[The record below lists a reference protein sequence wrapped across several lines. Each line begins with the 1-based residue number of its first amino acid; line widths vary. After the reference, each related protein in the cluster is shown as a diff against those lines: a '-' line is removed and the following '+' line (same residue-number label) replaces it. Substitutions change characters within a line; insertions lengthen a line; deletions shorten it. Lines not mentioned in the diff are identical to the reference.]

1 MSTDVNFACLATAKL
16 LSLRSQIDTEV
27 NGRGDIVLPPL
38 PYRVSTSFTMFRAW
52 CFTLNNPES
61 NELPPFDKCRY
72 ISWQLEVGDEGTRH
86 LQGYAELT
94 APARL
99 AAMKKWLPT
108 AHFEPRKGTR
118 DKARDYTR
126 KEESRVEGPWE
137 MGQFI
142 TTQGARN
149 DIAAVRDAIAAGTSK
164 RELFEEFPDVAA
176 KFPRY
181 IETMLR
187 YQVDDQ
193 APRIVDYT
201 PRYTW
206 QRDIVAIVAGPAD
219 PRKIYWVY
227 DRVGNRGKTYLAK
240 HLVDK
245 YNAYYT
251 NGGKSVDLTYA
262 YQGQPVV
269 VFDYV
274 RESKD
279 FVGYGVIEQLKNGI
293 LMSTKY
299 ESVTK
304 RFPVPH
310 VIVFANFEPED
321 GKFSQDRLH
330 LFKVYGELS
339 ETLAVQEAT

>member
-1 MSTDVNFACLATAKL
+1 MQ
-16 LSLRSQIDTEV
+16 RSYV
-27 NGRGDIVLPPL
+27 
-38 PYRVSTSFTMFRAW
+38 
-52 CFTLNNPES
+52 FTLNNPATT
-61 NELPPFDKCRY
+61 ELPELVNARY
-72 ISWQLEVGDEGTRH
+72 ISWQLEEGETGTRH
-86 LQGYAELT
+86 LQGYVELVK
-94 APARL
+94 PMRL
-99 AAMKKWLPT
+99 AGMKKWLPT
-108 AHFEPRKGTR
+108 AHFEARRGTR
-118 DKARDYTR
+118 DQARDYTM
-126 KEESRVEGPWE
+126 KDDTRVEGPFE
-137 MGQFI
+137 RGQF
-142 TTQGARN
+142 TTAQGARS
-149 DIAAVRDAIAAGTSK
+149 DISAVRDAIAAGTSK
-164 RELFEEFPDVAA
+164 RELFEEYPDIAA
-176 KFPRY
+176 KYPRY
-181 IETMLR
+181 IDTMLR

-193 APRIVDYT
+193 AERIIDYI

-206 QRDIVAIVAGPAD
+206 QRDILEIVAGPAD

-227 DRVGNRGKTYLAK
+227 DRAGNRGKTYLAK

-262 YQGQPVV
+262 YGGQPVV

-310 VIVFANFEPED
+310 VFVFANFEPEE
-321 GKFSQDRLH
+321 GKFSVDRLH

-339 ETLAVQEAT
+339 ETIAVQEAA